1 MEFVLLL
8 AIFLTSSGFLIAA
21 PRTSDPP
28 AAALAVPP
36 SAQGA
41 CEGCGFTFQA
51 PSQSAGTVV
60 ISTARAS
67 EAVRSQ

>member
-28 AAALAVPP
+28 AALAVPP

-51 PSQSAGTVV
+51 PSQSAGTIVL
-60 ISTARAS
+60 STARAS